1 MKNKG
6 LRIAFSITGIVIGVI
21 IIIVGLVNFNLS
33 YNGTGS
39 KEIYGGD
46 AYTGIQQASAQSA
59 TNTYH
64 VLEVVQNFSK
74 IATIITGILVILHYT
89 FELIKVGEIEESSK
103 KKKEDSKETKK
114 TAVIVT
120 VVSIATV
127 VLIVLM
133 GLGSYAIGRIIFNF
147 SWS

>member
-33 YNGTGS
+33 YKGT
-39 KEIYGGD
+39 ELRERYGGD
-46 AYTGIQQASAQSA
+46 AYTGIQQASAQTA

-89 FELIKVGEIEESSK
+89 FELIKVGEIEETSK
-103 KKKEDSKETKK
+103 KKNGNTKQQK
-114 TAVIVT
+114 K
-120 VVSIATV
+120 IA
-127 VLIVLM
+127 LIVGITIASIVIFIGCI
-133 GLGSYAIGRIIFNF
+133 GLGYGVYRIASYFAF
-147 SWS
+147 

>member
-89 FELIKVGEIEESSK
+89 FELIKVGEIEETSK
-103 KKKEDSKETKK
+103 KKNGNTKQQK
-114 TAVIVT
+114 K
-120 VVSIATV
+120 IA
-127 VLIVLM
+127 LIVGITIASIVVFIGCI
-133 GLGSYAIGRIIFNF
+133 GLGYGVYRIARYFAF
-147 SWS
+147 